1 MIISV
6 GEILA
11 DMMGVT
17 SGGETTY
24 QQKAGGAPFNLGCAI
39 KKLGGEIKFVGAVG
53 NDLVGKFLIDYA
65 RQFDLS
71 DYITVR
77 GDANTTLAFVSHDES
92 GERSFCFYRSHTADY
107 MLDEIDEKLLD
118 SASIIHIG
126 SLMLGKET
134 GRTYARNLAQKA
146 KNANKTISFDVNYRS
161 DIFSSESEA
170 IGVFK
175 QMIEFADIVKFSQEE
190 VEIFGE
196 EYINSLKDKLV
207 LITLG
212 KQGSKWLMNGDS
224 GSADSISV
232 NVVDTTGAGDA
243 FYGAVLTKL
252 DTTYPVVFDKTGVKS
267 PKIMNEILRFANAVG
282 ALATEKKGAID
293 ALPTIDEV
301 QKRL

>member
-1 MIISV
+1 
-6 GEILA
+6 
-11 DMMGVT
+11 
-17 SGGETTY
+17 
-24 QQKAGGAPFNLGCAI
+24 
-39 KKLGGEIKFVGAVG
+39 
-53 NDLVGKFLIDYA
+53 
-65 RQFDLS
+65 
-71 DYITVR
+71 
-77 GDANTTLAFVSHDES
+77 
-92 GERSFCFYRSHTADY
+92 
-107 MLDEIDEKLLD
+107 
-118 SASIIHIG
+118 
-126 SLMLGKET
+126 
-134 GRTYARNLAQKA
+134 
-146 KNANKTISFDVNYRS
+146 
-161 DIFSSESEA
+161 
-170 IGVFK
+170 
-175 QMIEFADIVKFSQEE
+175 MIEFADIIKFSQEE

-212 KQGSKWLMNGDS
+212 KKGSKWLMNGDS
-224 GSADSISV
+224 GNADSISV